1 VSNDADSVHESGLQG
16 LVIDTNDP
24 GPVHFAMRVGAIRNV
39 SSTPLDGSQD
49 MSFRESTIGGELI
62 IDGDEDNRDLYVPG
76 HDPNDPDVI
85 AMLTT

>member
-1 VSNDADSVHESGLQG
+1 MSNQQ
-16 LVIDTNDP
+16 
-24 GPVHFAMRVGAIRNV
+24 F
-39 SSTPLDGSQD
+39 DGSQD